1 MNRGRL
7 IVVSGPSGVGKDTV
21 VARLLE
27 QHPEMQLSIS
37 ATTRVPRA
45 GEENGVHYYFVSKDQ
60 FETDIEN
67 DRMLE
72 YAQYNGCY
80 YGTPKQ
86 RVEELLAQGISVFLI
101 IEVKG
106 ALLIKQKF
114 PEALLVFFLPPS
126 MQTLRARLER
136 RGTESAEAIAKRLKI
151 VEFELSKA
159 EQYDY
164 IVVNDELERSTSTLD
179 AILSAE
185 AHRAVRMKPV
195 LEEIRHS

>member
-1 MNRGRL
+1 
-7 IVVSGPSGVGKDTV
+7 VGKDTV